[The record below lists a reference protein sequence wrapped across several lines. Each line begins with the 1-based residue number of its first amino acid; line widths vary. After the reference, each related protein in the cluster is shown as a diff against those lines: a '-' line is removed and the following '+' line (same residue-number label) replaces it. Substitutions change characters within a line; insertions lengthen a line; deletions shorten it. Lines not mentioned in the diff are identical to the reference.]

1 MAMRVLGGR
10 CRGRRLKAPGGLA
23 LRPTAGRVRASLFEI
38 LAPRLPGAVFA
49 DLCAGTGGVG
59 IEALSRGADR
69 TVFVERH
76 RPTVR
81 LLRTN
86 LQRAG
91 LADRAEIY
99 AMEVDQFLR
108 AAGRQGHRFD
118 LLFLDPPYAAPELE
132 TILTRLAATP
142 CLSEDGLLI
151 VEHASRRSLPD
162 RVGRLVRA
170 RHRRYG
176 DTSLSFYRDA

>member
-1 MAMRVLGGR
+1 MRVMGGL
-10 CRGRRLKAPGGLA
+10 CRGRRLKAPAGLA
-23 LRPTAGRVRASLFEI
+23 MRPTAGRVRASLFEI
-38 LAPRLPGAVFA
+38 LAPRLRGAVFA

-69 TVFVERH
+69 TVFVESH
-76 RPTVR
+76 RPTVQ

-86 LQRAG
+86 LQSAG
-91 LADRAEIY
+91 LADHAEVY
-99 AMEVDQFLR
+99 AMTVDQFLR
-108 AAGRQGHRFD
+108 TARRQGRRFD

-132 TILTRLAATP
+132 TIMTQLAAMP

-151 VEHASRRSLPD
+151 VEHASRRVLPD
-162 RVGRLVRA
+162 QVGCLVRA